1 MQSKLHFA
9 SLLLWATATFSKVI
23 GPVGTLTL
31 ETKDFAP
38 DGFERPASLINGIH
52 PGPVITANKGEN
64 IRMNVVN
71 ELTDENQILGASIH
85 WHGLFQKGTNFMDG
99 VIDVTQCP
107 ISPNNSFEYSFDTT
121 DQAGTFWYHSHFD
134 VQYCD
139 GIRGALI
146 VYDPHDPL
154 KYMYDV
160 DDESTIITLSDWYHT
175 LATEITGAA
184 LEDATLINGRGRYVG
199 HEGDP
204 VDLAV
209 VNVKRGKRY
218 RFRIVSL
225 SCSPDFTFSIDQHDL
240 TIIEVEG
247 TETIPETVNTI
258 RILAGQRY
266 SAVLNANQR
275 VDNYWIRAL
284 PNRGANGIGDTFD
297 GGVNSAILRYK
308 GAREEDPMTEQP
320 SVQIPLIEANLHPYF
335 PHPVPGEPNPDGAD
349 HTLPFTIKLN
359 SGQWSFN
366 DTPFVPTPVPVLLQ
380 ILSGATDPAEL
391 LPEGTIYRVERNQT
405 IQLDIQAGPAGNPHP
420 LHLHGHEFWVV
431 KSAGSAEYNFDN
443 PVIRDTVS
451 AGNNQGDLVSIRFTT
466 DNPGPWIFHCHIDFH
481 LRDGLA
487 IVFAEAPE
495 ETDAANPNRPES
507 WKELCPIWD
516 AQPESVKNA
525 GYND

>member
-1 MQSKLHFA
+1 MHFA
-9 SLLLWATATFSKVI
+9 SLLLWATAAFAEVI
-23 GPVGTLTL
+23 CRSGTLTL
-31 ETKDFAP
+31 ETKDIAP
-38 DGFERPASLINGIH
+38 DGFVRPASLINGIH
-52 PGPVITANKGEN
+52 PGPVITANKGDY

-71 ELTDENQILGASIH
+71 ELTDKNQILGTSIH
-85 WHGLFQKGTNFMDG
+85 WHGLFQRGTNFMDG
-99 VIDVTQCP
+99 AIDVTQCP

-139 GIRGALI
+139 GVRGALI

-154 KYMYDV
+154 KHMYDV
-160 DDESTIITLSDWYHT
+160 DDESTIITLSDWYHV
-175 LATEITGAA
+175 LAPDISSPAM
-184 LEDATLINGRGRYVG
+184 EDATLINGRGRYIG
-199 HEGDP
+199 HKGKP

-209 VNVKRGKRY
+209 INVKRGKRY
-218 RFRIVSL
+218 RLRIVSL
-225 SCSPDFTFSIDQHDL
+225 SCSPDFTFSIDQHNL

-284 PNRGANGIGDTFD
+284 PNRGGNGISETFD

-308 GAREEDPMTEQP
+308 GARKKEPTTKQQYQ
-320 SVQIPLIEANLHPYF
+320 QILLLETNLHPAY
-335 PHPVPGEPNPDGAD
+335 PTLTVPGEPNPDGAD
-349 HTLPFTIKLN
+349 LTLPFIIKL
-359 SGQWSFN
+359 GEIKWSFN
-366 DTPFVPTPVPVLLQ
+366 DTPFVSTPVPILLQ

-391 LPEGTIYRVERNQT
+391 LPEGTIYRVKRNQT
-405 IQLDIQAGPAGNPHP
+405 IQLNIQTGSQGNPHP
-420 LHLHGHEFWVV
+420 LHLHGHKFWVV
-431 KSAGSAEYNFDN
+431 KSADSAEYNFDD
-443 PVIRDTVS
+443 PVVRDTVS
-451 AGNNQGDLVSIRFTT
+451 AGDNEGDVVSIRFTT
-466 DNPGPWIFHCHIDFH
+466 DNPGPWIFHCHIDLH

-495 ETDAANPNRPES
+495 DIDFTKPNRPDA

-516 AQPESVKNA
+516 AQPDSVKNA
-525 GYND
+525 GYNR